1 MPTLRELELAFVRCM
16 FDATEVAAESF
27 VCANGIAP
35 AARLEIYRNN
45 IAHNYR
51 EALRDVYPVVER
63 LVGEEFFRFAADR
76 YIPCHPSCQGNL
88 HGFGGKFAAFLQEF
102 PPAAGLPYLGDVARL
117 EWNWHESFHAADG
130 SALALDR
137 LMTVAEAALPSLHFQ
152 LHPSCR
158 LLASPFP
165 VDRIWAANQPDAA
178 QGVTVDL
185 NAGAVRLLIRRRGDA
200 VAIEPLGDSEF
211 ALLAAL
217 MQGMPLQAAL
227 DAAHAV
233 DANFDLAAF
242 LVKRVS
248 DSTLAGF
255 VVPTSTAIGSASP
268 PDRRQGSQRSRLQKR
283 DLSVNRA

>member
-1 MPTLRELELAFVRCM
+1 MPTLRELELAFVRRM
-16 FDATEVAAESF
+16 FDATDVAAENF
-27 VCANGIAP
+27 VCANGMTP
-35 AARLEIYRNN
+35 AARLAIYRNN
-45 IAHNYR
+45 IVHNYR

-63 LVGEEFFRFAADR
+63 LVGEDFFRFAADH

-88 HGFGGKFAAFLQEF
+88 HGFGGEFAAFLEQF

-117 EWNWHESFHAADG
+117 EWNWHESFHAANG
-130 SALALDR
+130 SAMAIDQ
-137 LMTVAEAALPSLHFQ
+137 LMSVAEAMLPSLHFK

-178 QGVTVDL
+178 DSVTVDL
-185 NAGAVRLLIRRRGDA
+185 AAGPVRLLIRRRGDA
-200 VAIEPLGDSEF
+200 MAIEPVGDSEF
-211 ALLAAL
+211 ALLTAL
-217 MQGMPLQAAL
+217 VQNMPLQAAL
-227 DAAHAV
+227 DAAQVV

-242 LVKRVS
+242 LVQRVS

-255 VVPTSTAIGSASP
+255 VVPTSTAIGSVAP
-268 PDRRQGSQRSRLQKR
+268 PGRGQGSQRSSLQKR

>member
-1 MPTLRELELAFVRCM
+1 MPTLRELELAFVRGM

-27 VCANGIAP
+27 VCANGMTP
-35 AARLEIYRNN
+35 AARLAIYRNN
-45 IAHNYR
+45 IVHNYR

-63 LVGEEFFRFAADR
+63 LVGEDFFRFAADH

-88 HGFGGKFAAFLQEF
+88 HGFGGEFAAFLEQF

-117 EWNWHESFHAADG
+117 EWNWHQSFHAADG
-130 SALALDR
+130 SAMAIDQ
-137 LMTVAEAALPSLHFQ
+137 LMMVAEAALPSLHFQ

-165 VDRIWAANQPDAA
+165 VDRIWAANQPDTAESM
-178 QGVTVDL
+178 TVDL
-185 NAGAVRLLIRRRGDA
+185 NAGGVQLLIHRRGDA
-200 VAIEPLGDSEF
+200 VAIEPVSDPEF

-217 MQGMPLQAAL
+217 TQGLPLQAAL
-227 DAAHAV
+227 DAAQAV
-233 DANFDLAAF
+233 DTSFDLAAF
-242 LVKRVS
+242 LVQRVS

-255 VVPTSTAIGSASP
+255 VVPTSTAIGSAVP
-268 PDRRQGSQRSRLQKR
+268 LGRGQCNQRSRLQKR

>member
-1 MPTLRELELAFVRCM
+1 MPTLRELELAFVRRM
-16 FDATEVAAESF
+16 FDATDVAAENF
-27 VCANGIAP
+27 VCANGMTP
-35 AARLEIYRNN
+35 AARLAIYRNN
-45 IAHNYR
+45 IVHNYR

-63 LVGEEFFRFAADR
+63 LVGEDFFRFAADH

-88 HGFGGKFAAFLQEF
+88 HGFGGEFAAFLEQF

-130 SALALDR
+130 SAMAIDR
-137 LMTVAEAALPSLHFQ
+137 LMTVAQAALPSLHFQ

-178 QGVTVDL
+178 ESMTVDL
-185 NAGAVRLLIRRRGDA
+185 SAGGVRLLIRRRGDA
-200 VAIEPLGDSEF
+200 VAIEPVGDPEF

-217 MQGMPLQAAL
+217 AQGLPLQAAL
-227 DAAHAV
+227 DAAQAV
-233 DANFDLAAF
+233 DTSFDLAAF
-242 LVKRVS
+242 LVQRVS

-255 VVPTSTAIGSASP
+255 VVPTSTAIGSAVP
-268 PDRRQGSQRSRLQKR
+268 PGRGQCSQRSRLQKR